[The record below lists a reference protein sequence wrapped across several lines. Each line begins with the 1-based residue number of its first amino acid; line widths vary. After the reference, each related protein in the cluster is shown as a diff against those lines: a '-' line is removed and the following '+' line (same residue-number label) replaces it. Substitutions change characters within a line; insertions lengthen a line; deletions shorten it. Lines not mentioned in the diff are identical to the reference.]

1 MRSWQNDKIQPGK
14 KVDLATVE
22 LLKSGILRPDE
33 IKALINDFN
42 GNSAMLR
49 IIGDYAYKRGK
60 EEKDNE
66 LFSIGTQYKDYRIPY
81 NEHLDTL
88 IMWSQKAMRDDR
100 GLSDGIARVYD
111 EQADRIFAEAEN
123 IYIKVSD

>member
-1 MRSWQNDKIQPGK
+1 MRLK
-14 KVDLATVE
+14 KNIDSLVLAIV
-22 LLKSGILRPDE
+22 
-33 IKALINDFN
+33 
-42 GNSAMLR
+42 R

-60 EEKDNE
+60 EEKDKE
-66 LFSIGTQYKDYRIPY
+66 LFAIGTQFKDYRIPY

-111 EQADRIFAEAEN
+111 EQADRIFAEAED
-123 IYIKVSD
+123 IYISSFSKSSKAMVGLMGLAL